1 MIESI
6 EPICIKHGGKNG
18 CKHLNLNLF
27 NNYSYGWILPVADN
41 LSVLLSHLMSNM
53 LSDDDDDDGDY
64 NVVKP
69 GLGHMCPNP
78 QNGLFQCF

>member
-27 NNYSYGWILPVADN
+27 NNYSYGWLLPVADN

-53 LSDDDDDDGDY
+53 LSDDDDDDDDDEYKGIT
-64 NVVKP
+64 
-69 GLGHMCPNP
+69 LGSGNMLPD
-78 QNGLFQCF
+78 L